1 MSARVGVII
10 PNYNHASFLIE
21 RINSVLNQTF
31 QDIDVYILDD
41 KSPDNSREIIE
52 KYRNNPRVKSII
64 YNEENSGSSFVQWNR
79 GILASDNELIWIAES
94 DDICDLR
101 LLENL
106 VAEFDQDKDC
116 VLAFSTSVFV
126 DANGI
131 LKEKSVS
138 DETIRTTGLN
148 FIQSNMYRANTVK
161 NASSALFKRNAALN
175 VGQEYTTYKG
185 AGDWLFWVE
194 IAKQGNIAWVRKP
207 LNYFRQ
213 HENTT
218 KRLYVN
224 GTTFKELKKL
234 FSIFK
239 SRGYINTSI
248 KNHIVNSDLIFLIK
262 GVDFLNKEIEKEVNT
277 LFKFSLVDYL
287 YYYLRIVRLF
297 LISRLKII

>member
-10 PNYNHASFLIE
+10 PNYNHASFLTE

-41 KSPDNSREIIE
+41 KSSDNSKDIIE
-52 KYRNNPRVKSII
+52 KYRNNPRVKTII
-64 YNEENSGSSFVQWNR
+64 YNEENSGSSFIQWNR
-79 GILASDNELIWIAES
+79 GILVSDNELIWIAES
-94 DDICDLR
+94 DDICDIH

-106 VAEFDQDKDC
+106 VVEFDDDKNC
-116 VLAFSTSVFV
+116 VLAFSNSVFV
-126 DANGI
+126 NANGVPT
-131 LKEKSVS
+131 EQSVS
-138 DETIRTTGLN
+138 LETLHMSGID
-148 FIQSNMYRANTVK
+148 FIHSNMYRANTVK
-161 NASSALFKRNAALN
+161 NASSALFKRTAALN
-175 VGQEYTTYKG
+175 VGQDYTSYKG

-207 LNYFRQ
+207 FNYFRQ

-224 GTTFKELKKL
+224 GTTFKELKRL
-234 FSIFK
+234 FTIFE

-248 KNHIVNSDLIFLIK
+248 KKHILNSNVIFLMK
-262 GVDFLNKEIEKEVNT
+262 DVNFLNKEIEKEVNT
-277 LFKFSLVDYL
+277 LFEFSCIDYL

-297 LISRLKII
+297 FISRLR